1 MKAGQPSDQPP
12 NISEPICYVTGAE
25 WPDSPAG
32 DKAELSPAPME
43 GTLKQETVRKAREQ
57 PN

>member
-43 GTLKQETVRKAREQ
+43 MTLKQETVRKAREQ